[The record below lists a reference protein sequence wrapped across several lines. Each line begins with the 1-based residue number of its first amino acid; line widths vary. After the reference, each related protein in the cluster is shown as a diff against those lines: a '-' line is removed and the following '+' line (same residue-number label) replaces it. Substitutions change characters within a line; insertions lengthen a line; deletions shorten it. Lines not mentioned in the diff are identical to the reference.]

1 MYKEDVVKLRKSF
14 VILLVDLNDDKEVV
28 EVLEYDLVISLI
40 VNRSLKMTFTAE
52 QEINKT

>member
-1 MYKEDVVKLRKSF
+1 LYKEDVVKLRKSF